1 MRAKRNVICEFYVC
15 SCYCHQLISNY
26 RIEDINDHTKM
37 PLLYC
42 QSVRQDMIL
51 KKHARVCEK
60 CPSID
65 KKIFQYELFYPEGI
79 E

>member
-1 MRAKRNVICEFYVC
+1 
-15 SCYCHQLISNY
+15 
-26 RIEDINDHTKM
+26 M

-51 KKHARVCEK
+51 KKDTRVCEK

-65 KKIFQYELFYPEGI
+65 KKYFCMNCFIRKELNDLDYIDRAHGKQLKMERDTKSFFFCCHARN
-79 E
+79 